1 MRWWSNSACLKTL
14 VRSTSHAAIA
24 FIKLWHFSRF
34 DASLPD
40 SQCLKSMQNMQV
52 LNLRPC
58 TMLLGGAAAMQSYH
72 MLLWSTMVRTWTCHV
87 LFSTCH
93 PETYSGLILLKWW
106 QLLKAWKYLILHS
119 SCSKWLWREAVSM
132 FKQDFMCRSCEGCLI
147 PMFASQGSRCQKE
160 ETV

>member
-40 SQCLKSMQNMQV
+40 SECLKSMQNMQV

-106 QLLKAWKYLILHS
+106 QLLKAWKYFWFCIPAAANGCDVKLLVCSNKIL
-119 SCSKWLWREAVSM
+119 CAEVVKAV
-132 FKQDFMCRSCEGCLI
+132 
-147 PMFASQGSRCQKE
+147 
-160 ETV
+160 